1 MDREFLYFHYGVKP
15 ERMFTFSGYPAFSD
29 HLVLYLMIEVYEK
42 DRDELFERHLLSQ
55 FLRNQNVR
63 FVPAFVPARDGNY
76 VVRDGERYFV
86 LLRLEQ
92 WNRNQHPVIG
102 AELAAFHYRGFY
114 FQESLVE
121 LNRVGKWQ
129 EYWEGRFD
137 SLEKLYQQVLK
148 SGPATEFDEWFLQ
161 TFSYFS
167 GLAENAIGY
176 VHDTLLDAP
185 PGPFDRGTICH
196 ERFTPAHWVG
206 RIPWK
211 NPFEWVY
218 DHPVRDLAEYVRVLL
233 LRGEKGLARARKF
246 IEDYQSI
253 LPLSGL
259 AWRLMFSRLLF
270 PVHYFTVVEEYYYEP
285 EKKGKR
291 KLLQSL
297 QRYAETSE
305 AYERFL
311 ANFSQVFQIPVNRI
325 FLPLPEWL
333 LKKSE

>member
-1 MDREFLYFHYGVKP
+1 MKC
-15 ERMFTFSGYPAFSD
+15 
-29 HLVLYLMIEVYEK
+29 YEK

-55 FLRNQNVR
+55 FLRNQNVQ

-161 TFSYFS
+161 TFSYFG

-196 ERFTPAHWVG
+196 ERFTPAHWS
-206 RIPWK
+206 RE
-211 NPFEWVY
+211 NP
-218 DHPVRDLAEYVRVLL
+218 L
-233 LRGEKGLARARKF
+233 EKPF
-246 IEDYQSI
+246 
-253 LPLSGL
+253 
-259 AWRLMFSRLLF
+259 
-270 PVHYFTVVEEYYYEP
+270 
-285 EKKGKR
+285 
-291 KLLQSL
+291 
-297 QRYAETSE
+297 
-305 AYERFL
+305 
-311 ANFSQVFQIPVNRI
+311 
-325 FLPLPEWL
+325 
-333 LKKSE
+333 